1 MNYLDYLRTDKF
13 PHFWCSGC
21 GNGIVLCAI
30 ARAFEELDL
39 TLENTVVVTGI
50 GCWGKAD
57 DYVRTNSF
65 HGTHGRA
72 LAFATGIKL
81 ANPSLNVVV
90 LMGDGDGITIGGN
103 HFIHSILRNI
113 DLNVVLFN
121 NEIYGLT
128 KGQYSPTSKLG
139 KITKTSPYGTV
150 ERPFNPG
157 ELVIGAH
164 GTFFARSIDAE
175 VNLTTECM
183 VAASKHDGLSVI
195 EVLVNCMI
203 FNNGTHKAFAGDKEV
218 RAEHTIT
225 LRQGEKMLFGKNMD
239 KGLMLDNMKL
249 KVVTVGENGV
259 TLDDIL
265 VHDAHEKDTMVHVM
279 LASMKYPDFPVAL
292 GIIRDV
298 AEPTYEREV
307 ARQIAE
313 VQATAKIKNVDD
325 LLNSGE
331 TWEVE

>member
-1 MNYLDYLRTDKF
+1 MKR
-13 PHFWCSGC
+13 
-21 GNGIVLCAI
+21 I
-30 ARAFEELDL
+30 ALLLPAFLL
-39 TLENTVVVTGI
+39 ALLLI
-50 GCWGKAD
+50 GCERAVSETPDSYLPTIMLDGVLYHLSDKGEMSGDVDPSAIQGEITST
-57 DYVRTNSF
+57 VPLTQLPKE
-65 HGTHGRA
+65 HGQANFGSA
-72 LAFATGIKL
+72 GDPYAFT
-81 ANPSLNVVV
+81 S
-90 LMGDGDGITIGGN
+90 DG
-103 HFIHSILRNI
+103 L
-113 DLNVVLFN
+113 VVLFN

-225 LRQGEKMLFGKNMD
+225 LRQGEKMLFGANRE
-239 KGLMLDNMKL
+239 KGLVFENMRL

>member
-1 MNYLDYLRTDKF
+1 
-13 PHFWCSGC
+13 
-21 GNGIVLCAI
+21 
-30 ARAFEELDL
+30 
-39 TLENTVVVTGI
+39 
-50 GCWGKAD
+50 
-57 DYVRTNSF
+57 
-65 HGTHGRA
+65 
-72 LAFATGIKL
+72 
-81 ANPSLNVVV
+81 
-90 LMGDGDGITIGGN
+90 
-103 HFIHSILRNI
+103 
-113 DLNVVLFN
+113 
-121 NEIYGLT
+121 
-128 KGQYSPTSKLG
+128 
-139 KITKTSPYGTV
+139 V